1 MRRCAR
7 RRRAS
12 QVRRRRNERSMTVVF
27 RPAAPLPTDR
37 SGVVP
42 RTAWRLGAEATDAV
56 AVQLVEEV
64 PVALVYN
71 GVSHAVMLASP
82 ADLADFAVGFSLSEG
97 LVATP
102 DEVLDLDVAPAGEGI
117 EVRLTVTARR
127 FAGLKDRR
135 RALTGRTGCG
145 LCGVESLDE
154 AMRPLPRLDDRSPLP
169 LAAIRRAL
177 DGLAPLQ
184 RLNRLAG
191 AVHAAAWADP
201 DGTIRHL
208 AEDVGRHNAFD
219 KMIGAMARHPGGRPP
234 GFAVLTSRLSY
245 ELVQKAATTGISA
258 LVAISAPT
266 ALAVEAA
273 ERAGLCVV
281 ALARAE
287 SVTVYAGADRVFDP
301 TEVP

>member
-1 MRRCAR
+1 
-7 RRRAS
+7 
-12 QVRRRRNERSMTVVF
+12 MTAVPRLAPVV
-27 RPAAPLPTDR
+27 PIDDT
-37 SGVVP
+37 GVVP
-42 RTAWRLGAEATDAV
+42 RAAWRLGARTTESVTA
-56 AVQLVEEV
+56 QLVEEV
-64 PVALVYN
+64 PVALIYN

-82 ADLADFAVGFSLSEG
+82 GDLADFALGFSLSEG
-97 LVATP
+97 IIESPQEL
-102 DEVLDLDVAPAGEGI
+102 LDLELAPAGEGI
-117 EVRLTVTARR
+117 EVRLTITARR

-135 RALTGRTGCG
+135 RAMTGRSGCG
-145 LCGVESLDE
+145 LCGVESLAE
-154 AMRPLPRLDDRSPLP
+154 AMRPLPRLQDRTLLSLVS
-169 LAAIRRAL
+169 IHRAL

-219 KMIGAMARHPGGRPP
+219 KVIGAMARRPGGRPP

-266 ALAVEAA
+266 ALAVAAA
-273 ERAGLCVV
+273 ERAGICVV
-281 ALARAE
+281 ALARAD
-287 SVTVYAGADRVFDP
+287 SVTVYAHPDRVVDLK
-301 TEVP
+301 EVP

>member
-1 MRRCAR
+1 
-7 RRRAS
+7 
-12 QVRRRRNERSMTVVF
+12 MT
-27 RPAAPLPTDR
+27 AAPRLAPVVPIDDT
-37 SGVVP
+37 GVVP
-42 RTAWRLGAEATDAV
+42 RAAWRLGARATESVTA
-56 AVQLVEEV
+56 QLVEEV
-64 PVALVYN
+64 PVALIYN

-82 ADLADFAVGFSLSEG
+82 GDLADFALGFSLSEG
-97 LVATP
+97 IIESPQEL
-102 DEVLDLDVAPAGEGI
+102 LDLELVPAGEGI

-135 RALTGRTGCG
+135 RAMTGRSGCG
-145 LCGVESLDE
+145 LCGVESLAE
-154 AMRPLPRLDDRSPLP
+154 AMRPLPRLQDRTLLSLVS
-169 LAAIRRAL
+169 IHRAL

-219 KMIGAMARHPGGRPP
+219 KVIGAMARRPGGRPP

-266 ALAVEAA
+266 ALAVAAA
-273 ERAGLCVV
+273 ERAGICVV
-281 ALARAE
+281 ALARAD
-287 SVTVYAGADRVFDP
+287 SVTVYAHPDRVVDLK
-301 TEVP
+301 EVP

>member
-1 MRRCAR
+1 
-7 RRRAS
+7 
-12 QVRRRRNERSMTVVF
+12 MTAVPRLAPVV
-27 RPAAPLPTDR
+27 PIDDT
-37 SGVVP
+37 GVVP
-42 RTAWRLGAEATDAV
+42 RAAWRLGARATESVTA
-56 AVQLVEEV
+56 QLVEEV
-64 PVALVYN
+64 PVALIYN

-82 ADLADFAVGFSLSEG
+82 GDLADFALGFSLSEG
-97 LVATP
+97 IIESPQEL
-102 DEVLDLDVAPAGEGI
+102 LDLELVPAGEGI

-135 RALTGRTGCG
+135 RAMTGRSGCG
-145 LCGVESLDE
+145 LCGVESLAE
-154 AMRPLPRLDDRSPLP
+154 AMRPLPRLQDRTLLSLVS
-169 LAAIRRAL
+169 IHRAL

-219 KMIGAMARHPGGRPP
+219 KVIGAMARRPGGRPP

-266 ALAVEAA
+266 ALAVAAA
-273 ERAGLCVV
+273 ERAGICVV
-281 ALARAE
+281 ALARAD
-287 SVTVYAGADRVFDP
+287 SVTVYAHPDRVVDLK
-301 TEVP
+301 EVP

>member
-1 MRRCAR
+1 
-7 RRRAS
+7 
-12 QVRRRRNERSMTVVF
+12 MTAVPRLAPVV
-27 RPAAPLPTDR
+27 PIDDT
-37 SGVVP
+37 GVVP
-42 RTAWRLGAEATDAV
+42 RAAWRLGARTTESVTA
-56 AVQLVEEV
+56 QLVEEV
-64 PVALVYN
+64 PVALIYN

-82 ADLADFAVGFSLSEG
+82 GDLADFALGFSLSEG
-97 LVATP
+97 IIESPQEL
-102 DEVLDLDVAPAGEGI
+102 LDLELAPAGEGV
-117 EVRLTVTARR
+117 EVRLTITARR

-135 RALTGRTGCG
+135 RAMTGRSGCG
-145 LCGVESLDE
+145 LCGVESLAE
-154 AMRPLPRLDDRSPLP
+154 AMRPLPRLQDRTLLSLVS
-169 LAAIRRAL
+169 IHRAL

-219 KMIGAMARHPGGRPP
+219 KVIGAMARRPGGRPP

-266 ALAVEAA
+266 ALAVAAA
-273 ERAGLCVV
+273 ERAGICVV
-281 ALARAE
+281 ALARAD
-287 SVTVYAGADRVFDP
+287 SVTVYAHPDRVVDLK
-301 TEVP
+301 EVP

>member
-1 MRRCAR
+1 
-7 RRRAS
+7 
-12 QVRRRRNERSMTVVF
+12 MTAVPRLVPVV
-27 RPAAPLPTDR
+27 PIDDT
-37 SGVVP
+37 GVVP
-42 RTAWRLGAEATDAV
+42 RAAWRLGARATESVTA
-56 AVQLVEEV
+56 QLVEEV
-64 PVALVYN
+64 PVALIYN

-82 ADLADFAVGFSLSEG
+82 GDLADFALGFSLSEG
-97 LVATP
+97 IIESPQEL
-102 DEVLDLDVAPAGEGI
+102 LDLELASAGEGV
-117 EVRLTVTARR
+117 EVRLTITARR

-135 RALTGRTGCG
+135 RAMTGRSGCG
-145 LCGVESLDE
+145 LCGVESLAE
-154 AMRPLPRLDDRSPLP
+154 AMRPLPRLQDRTLLSLVS
-169 LAAIRRAL
+169 IHRAL

-219 KMIGAMARHPGGRPP
+219 KVIGAMARRPGGRPP

-266 ALAVEAA
+266 ALAVAAA
-273 ERAGLCVV
+273 ERAGICVV
-281 ALARAE
+281 ALARAD
-287 SVTVYAGADRVFDP
+287 SVTVYAHPDRVVDLK
-301 TEVP
+301 EVP

>member
-1 MRRCAR
+1 
-7 RRRAS
+7 
-12 QVRRRRNERSMTVVF
+12 MT
-27 RPAAPLPTDR
+27 A
-37 SGVVP
+37 VP
-42 RTAWRLGAEATDAV
+42 RLAPMVPIDDTGIVPRAAWRLGARTTEHVTA
-56 AVQLVEEV
+56 QLVEEV
-64 PVALVYN
+64 PVALIYN

-82 ADLADFAVGFSLSEG
+82 GDLADFALGFSLSEG
-97 LVATP
+97 IIESPQEL
-102 DEVLDLDVAPAGEGI
+102 LDLELASAGDGI
-117 EVRLTVTARR
+117 EVRLTITARR

-135 RALTGRTGCG
+135 RAMTGRSGCG
-145 LCGVESLDE
+145 LCGVESLAE
-154 AMRPLPRLDDRSPLP
+154 AMRPLPRLEDRTFLSLVS
-169 LAAIRRAL
+169 IHRAL

-219 KMIGAMARHPGGRPP
+219 KVIGAMARRQGGRPP

-273 ERAGLCVV
+273 ERAGICVV
-281 ALARAE
+281 ALARTD
-287 SVTVYAGADRVFDP
+287 SVTVYAHPDRVVDLK
-301 TEVP
+301 EVS